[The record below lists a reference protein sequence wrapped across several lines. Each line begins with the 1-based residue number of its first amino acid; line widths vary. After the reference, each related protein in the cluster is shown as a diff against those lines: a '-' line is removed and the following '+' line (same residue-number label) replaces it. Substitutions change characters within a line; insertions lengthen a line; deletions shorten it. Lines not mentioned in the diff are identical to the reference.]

1 MRQPKRKYAV
11 LLGGKLY
18 ATTWAVSA
26 KKAIA
31 NVWWKLQKQGDK
43 YKDTDPVI
51 ASKRMFDAA
60 GVAYEAL
67 TTGLSTLTLDYDADH
82 V

>member
-1 MRQPKRKYAV
+1 MGVAMRQPKRKYAV

-18 ATTWAVSA
+18 STTWAVSA

-43 YKDTDPVI
+43 YKDTDYRI
-51 ASKRMFDAA
+51 GDFDA
-60 GVAYEAL
+60 VEME
-67 TTGLSTLTLDYDADH
+67 D
-82 V
+82 

>member
-31 NVWWKLQKQGDK
+31 NIWWKHQKQGDK
-43 YKDTDPVI
+43 FKETIYRIGD
-51 ASKRMFDAA
+51 FDA
-60 GVAYEAL
+60 VEME
-67 TTGLSTLTLDYDADH
+67 D
-82 V
+82 